1 MTTPYLEISFRH
13 GRPFA
18 AYVHCAAPQPVAS
31 SRSLG
36 HGLVLDL
43 DQNGIVLG
51 VEVTDPQHVTADT
64 IVEVMKHHG
73 VSISRTDLAPLA
85 A

>member
-1 MTTPYLEISFRH
+1 MTAPYLEISFRH

-18 AYVHCAAPQPVAS
+18 AYVHCAAPRPIAS
-31 SRSLG
+31 SCPLG

-51 VEVTDPQHVTADT
+51 VEVTDPEHVTADL
-64 IVEVMKHHG
+64 IVEAMRHHG
-73 VSISRTDLAPLA
+73 VSITRADLAPLA